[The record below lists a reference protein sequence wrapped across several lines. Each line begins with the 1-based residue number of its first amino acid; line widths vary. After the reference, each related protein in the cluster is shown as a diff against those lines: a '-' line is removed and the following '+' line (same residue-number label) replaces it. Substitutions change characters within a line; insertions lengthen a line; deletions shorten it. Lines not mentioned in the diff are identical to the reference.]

1 MSERLD
7 SLRAI
12 FEKLSEFDLDDQL
25 PVTEELS
32 GDNDDWYCLT
42 SELMREKLY
51 GALACAVYPAIR
63 RDADFERALADCV
76 VMPVFFAPEYF
87 GDEIRD
93 IVDGRCRGG
102 EKYYDLVYRATLMNS
117 YPFDVVAYYYKKA
130 RTWEY
135 RVLHTQFEEFN
146 GLENPSQVLDAFMDG
161 RIGMEDVKMLH
172 YLDAVF
178 GDFLEEGAK
187 AFYETFFDEGNPI
200 YYMTESEFDTPSM
213 LCMKSYLLPH
223 YKKVED
229 RVKAERPEL
238 SSLLESCID
247 VLLSLFTKNKVNQ
260 KLGLVDPNLEA
271 AYFFQIDY
279 FLVEDLIS
287 ARNNINLG
295 FYALKFRF
303 LIAGELIDEILYELD
318 RDYHFLPEKLK
329 RSSHEQKK
337 EEEEPC
343 LGF

>member
-7 SLRAI
+7 SLRAV
-12 FEKLSEFDLDDQL
+12 FEKLSEFDLDDQI

-32 GDNDDWYCLT
+32 GDNDDWYCFT
-42 SELMREKLY
+42 CELMREKLY
-51 GALACAVYPAIR
+51 EALACAVYPAIR
-63 RDADFERALADCV
+63 WDSGFKRAFADCV
-76 VMPVFFAPEYF
+76 DMPVFFAPEYF
-87 GDEIRD
+87 GEKIRD
-93 IVDGRCRGG
+93 IVDGRCGGG
-102 EKYYDLVYRATLMNS
+102 EKYYDLIYRATLMNS
-117 YPFDVVAYYYKKA
+117 YPFDVAAYYYKKA

-135 RVLHTQFEEFN
+135 RVLHTQFEEYD
-146 GLENPSQVLDAFMDG
+146 GLEEPAGVLEAFVNG
-161 RIGMEDVKMLH
+161 RIGMEEVKMIH

-200 YYMTESEFDTPSM
+200 YYMTDSEFDTPSM

-223 YKKVED
+223 YKKVEE

-238 SSLLESCID
+238 ASLLESCID
-247 VLLSLFTKNKVNQ
+247 VLLSLFTKNRVNQ

-279 FLVEDLIS
+279 FLIEDIAS
-287 ARNNINLG
+287 ARSNINLG

-329 RSSHEQKK
+329 RSS
-337 EEEEPC
+337 
-343 LGF
+343 

>member
-7 SLRAI
+7 SLRVI
-12 FEKLSEFDLDDQL
+12 FEKLSEFDLDDQV
-25 PVTEELS
+25 PVTEGLS
-32 GDNDDWYCLT
+32 GEDDDWYCFT
-42 SELMREKLY
+42 AELMREKLY
-51 GALACAVYPAIR
+51 EALACAVYPAIR
-63 RDADFERALADCV
+63 RDADFEKALADCV
-76 VMPVFFAPEYF
+76 VMPVFFTPEYQ
-87 GDEIRD
+87 GEEIRD
-93 IVDGRCRGG
+93 IVDGRCGGG
-102 EKYYDLVYRATLMNS
+102 EKYYDLIYRATLMNS
-117 YPFDVVAYYYKKA
+117 YPFDVAAYYYKKA

-146 GLENPSQVLDAFMDG
+146 GLENPSQVLEAFVNG
-161 RIGMEDVKMLH
+161 RIGMEDVKMIH

-200 YYMTESEFDTPSM
+200 YYMTDAEFDTPSM

-223 YKKVED
+223 YKKVEE

-238 SSLLESCID
+238 ASLLESCID
-247 VLLSLFTKNKVNQ
+247 VLLSLFTKNRVNQ

-279 FLVEDLIS
+279 FLIEDIAS
-287 ARNNINLG
+287 ARSNINLG

-329 RSSHEQKK
+329 RSS
-337 EEEEPC
+337 
-343 LGF
+343 